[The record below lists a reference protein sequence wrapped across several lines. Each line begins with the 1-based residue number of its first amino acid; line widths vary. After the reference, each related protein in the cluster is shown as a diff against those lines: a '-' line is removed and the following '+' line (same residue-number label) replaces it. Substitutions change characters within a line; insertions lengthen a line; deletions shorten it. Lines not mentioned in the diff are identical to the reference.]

1 MDFEEIPL
9 LANTQES
16 KLRLMTL
23 GSMHF
28 CSRTNTCLIFRHLES
43 SSLYP
48 PPPPPP
54 ALPLPL
60 APPPPTPPLPSL
72 LPPLVIV
79 ISEN

>member
-1 MDFEEIPL
+1 VDFEEIPL

-48 PPPPPP
+48 PPPPP